1 VSALSRVAVIVA
13 LAGCAVVATPLP
25 AARGDGCGTLPS
37 QVGCGASAD
46 PAAGYFHGVI
56 GVTGQ
61 GWVLA
66 TSSHAGTRPGCGD
79 CVWTVTLDCP
89 QVSPGDPDYAPACSG
104 LRAGSG
110 CPEGELPFNLYLSTA
125 AVTDELVG
133 RVCLGG
139 SSQIVEVGSDAEAD
153 VARYLGAITPPD
165 LLLTRRPHGPTLT
178 GLPTYFTATP
188 PRDGLGPEA
197 FGGPTVR
204 EAITVTPRRM
214 AWQWGDGESSDWLA
228 VGATVT
234 HRYLAA
240 GTVTV
245 TLTTEWSATYVAS
258 FDGQTVGPFDATGV
272 IDRDQT
278 SVERIDSS
286 RPVLVRSSP

>member
-1 VSALSRVAVIVA
+1 
-13 LAGCAVVATPLP
+13 
-25 AARGDGCGTLPS
+25 
-37 QVGCGASAD
+37 
-46 PAAGYFHGVI
+46 
-56 GVTGQ
+56 
-61 GWVLA
+61 
-66 TSSHAGTRPGCGD
+66 
-79 CVWTVTLDCP
+79 
-89 QVSPGDPDYAPACSG
+89 
-104 LRAGSG
+104 
-110 CPEGELPFNLYLSTA
+110 
-125 AVTDELVG
+125 
-133 RVCLGG
+133 
-139 SSQIVEVGSDAEAD
+139 
-153 VARYLGAITPPD
+153 
-165 LLLTRRPHGPTLT
+165 
-178 GLPTYFTATP
+178 
-188 PRDGLGPEA
+188 
-197 FGGPTVR
+197 
-204 EAITVTPRRM
+204 M